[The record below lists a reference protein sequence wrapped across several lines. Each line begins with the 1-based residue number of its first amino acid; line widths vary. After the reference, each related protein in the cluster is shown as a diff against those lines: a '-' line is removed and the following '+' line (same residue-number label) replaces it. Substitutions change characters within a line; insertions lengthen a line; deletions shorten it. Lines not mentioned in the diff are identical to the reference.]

1 MAGWAAVAGSSA
13 SGQPQRGQRFRSMPR
28 SCCNDLVH
36 FNPYGGPA
44 ALVAADLVNAGS
56 ASELL
61 AGMVRHGMAIPALSG
76 DEATRIGA
84 WAHRLRPVFAAAPE
98 ARPALVNDLLAEA
111 ACRPSITTHDGKPPH
126 LHYSAEDA
134 GPVGRV
140 RAYTAGGLAH
150 LVCEAPDRLGVC
162 GREGCETAYVDTS
175 RNGRRRFC
183 STRCATR
190 VHVAG
195 HRARQL
201 SA

>member
-1 MAGWAAVAGSSA
+1 
-13 SGQPQRGQRFRSMPR
+13 
-28 SCCNDLVH
+28 VH

-61 AGMVRHGMAIPALSG
+61 DGMVRNGMAIKGLTAE
-76 DEATRIGA
+76 EAARIGA
-84 WAHRLRPVFAAAPE
+84 WADALRPVFAAAP
-98 ARPALVNDLLAEA
+98 ADRPDLVNDLLAAA
-111 ACRPSITTHDGKPPH
+111 ACRPYITTHDGKPPH
-126 LHYSAEDA
+126 LHYSAADA

-150 LVCEAPDRLGVC
+150 LVCEAPDRLGLC
-162 GREGCETAYVDTS
+162 SREGCEMAYVDTS

-190 VHVAG
+190 VHVAE

>member
-1 MAGWAAVAGSSA
+1 
-13 SGQPQRGQRFRSMPR
+13 MPR
-28 SCCNDLVH
+28 SCCNGFVH

-44 ALVAADLVNAGS
+44 ALVATDLVNAGS
-56 ASELL
+56 ASQLL
-61 AGMVRHGMAIPALSG
+61 DGMVRNGMAIQALT
-76 DEATRIGA
+76 DAEAALIGA
-84 WAHRLRPVFAAAPE
+84 WATRLRPVFAADPADRPE
-98 ARPALVNDLLAEA
+98 LVNELLAEA
-111 ACRPSITTHDGKPPH
+111 ACRPYITTHDGKPPH
-126 LHYSAEDA
+126 LHYSAADA

-150 LVCEAPDRLGVC
+150 LVCEDPDRLGIC

-190 VHVAG
+190 VHVAE
-195 HRARQL
+195 HRARQV

>member
-1 MAGWAAVAGSSA
+1 M
-13 SGQPQRGQRFRSMPR
+13 
-28 SCCNDLVH
+28 H

-61 AGMVRHGMAIPALSG
+61 AGMVGNGMAIKALT
-76 DEATRIGA
+76 DTEADRIAA
-84 WAHRLRPVFAAAPE
+84 WARRLRPVFAASPGDRPE
-98 ARPALVNDLLAEA
+98 LVNELLAEA
-111 ACRPSITTHDGKPPH
+111 ACRPYITTHDGKPPH
-126 LHYSAEDA
+126 LHYSAADA

-150 LVCEAPDRLGVC
+150 LVCEAPDRLGIC
-162 GREGCETAYVDTS
+162 SREGCETAYVDTS

-190 VHVAG
+190 VHVAE
-195 HRARQL
+195 HRARQV

>member
-1 MAGWAAVAGSSA
+1 ML
-13 SGQPQRGQRFRSMPR
+13 R

-44 ALVAADLVNAGS
+44 AQVAADLVNAGS

-61 AGMVRHGMAIPALSG
+61 DGMVRNGMVIPALTD
-76 DEATRIGA
+76 DEAARIGV
-84 WAHRLRPVFAAAPE
+84 WARQLRRVFEAGDPE
-98 ARPALVNDLLAEA
+98 RVDLVNDLLTQS
-111 ACRPSITTHDGKPPH
+111 ACRPNITSHDGKPPH

-150 LVCEAPDRLGVC
+150 LVCEAPDRLGIC

-190 VHVAG
+190 VHVAD

-201 SA
+201 TA

>member
-1 MAGWAAVAGSSA
+1 
-13 SGQPQRGQRFRSMPR
+13 MPR
-28 SCCNDLVH
+28 SCCNGSVH

-61 AGMVRHGMAIPALSG
+61 AGMVAHGMSIAALTD
-76 DEATRIGA
+76 DEATRIAA
-84 WAHRLRPVFAAAPE
+84 WARRLRPVFEAAPAE
-98 ARPALVNDLLAEA
+98 RAGLINELLVES
-111 ACRPSITTHDGKPPH
+111 ACRPHISSHDGKPPH
-126 LHYSAEDA
+126 LHYSAADA
-134 GPVGRV
+134 GPAGRV

-162 GREGCETAYVDTS
+162 GREGCGTAYVDTS

-190 VHVAG
+190 VHVAD
-195 HRARQL
+195 HRARGL
-201 SA
+201 AR